1 MEILELIDS
10 LEDAI
15 ERGVS
20 IPLAGKCM
28 LDRDELLD
36 ILQEI
41 RLQLPDD
48 LRQAKWVKE
57 ERARILAEAQKEA
70 NHIIKGAEEKIVSMI
85 NEHEITKKSYEAA
98 KHVEAVS
105 RKKSRDIKN
114 ATTNYVEQ
122 TLEDAEKVLEN
133 ALRTLQENRTA
144 MRNQQRERVS
154 AAAAAMPSV
163 AGSES
168 DAEAPVGMN

>member
-122 TLEDAEKVLEN
+122 TLADAEGVLEQ

-144 MRNQQRERVS
+144 MRNQQRDRLSPNS
-154 AAAAAMPSV
+154 AV
-163 AGSES
+163 KQGT
-168 DAEAPVGMN
+168 AEGKKDEEETVNN